1 MKLMDKRI
9 QFLKIYANLPL
20 GMRDE
25 IVVVVNNEPLTWNA
39 AKLEIEQNTP
49 KGKEVLKILT
59 SLKILP

>member
-1 MKLMDKRI
+1 MDKKT

-25 IVVVVNNEPLTWNA
+25 IVVVLGNEPLTWNV
-39 AKLEIEQNTP
+39 AKLEIEQDTP

-59 SLKILP
+59 NLKILP

>member
-1 MKLMDKRI
+1 MDKTT

-25 IVVVVNNEPLTWNA
+25 IVVVVDNEPLTWNA

-49 KGKEVLKILT
+49 KGKEILKILT
-59 SLKILP
+59 NLKILP

>member
-1 MKLMDKRI
+1 M
-9 QFLKIYANLPL
+9 KIYANLPL

>member
-1 MKLMDKRI
+1 MDKRI